1 MFSAKFILHEQL
13 SQRQWDDFVE
23 SSAQGSL
30 YARTWFLNS
39 SMPGWGAVVVSKD
52 DRWQAV
58 MPLRICQ
65 KYGIGYALQP
75 SFSQY
80 LGVLF
85 APFLGKANQII
96 HKKREIL
103 QTLIAALPADI
114 RLFSYNFSPEFDYFL
129 PFLRNGFE
137 MRPRMN
143 LTLSLRRPLEQI
155 VGDFSTSILNH
166 LKKARQNGLSC
177 REGTA
182 IQVLS
187 ERMLQYGFIRTVSEQ
202 QTLESLWRS
211 AALQGRGFL
220 LEVIGPDGQ
229 IQCSGLFLIEK
240 EKAVFVAS
248 ALDRPKRQFGS
259 NSLLVVEA
267 IKKCKS
273 LGINELDFKGS
284 MLSGVEQFFLGFNP
298 QQVLYFN
305 ITRNRLGMLERIVY
319 RALKR
324 HLYQP
329 FFTTPGRNGT
339 NRNASSIVS

>member
-85 APFLGKANQII
+85 APFLG
-96 HKKREIL
+96 
-103 QTLIAALPADI
+103 
-114 RLFSYNFSPEFDYFL
+114 
-129 PFLRNGFE
+129 NGFE

-166 LKKARQNGLSC
+166 MKKA
-177 REGTA
+177 A
-182 IQVLS
+182 
-187 ERMLQYGFIRTVSEQ
+187 
-202 QTLESLWRS
+202 ESS
-211 AALQGRGFL
+211 GFL
-220 LEVIGPDGQ
+220 TDAP
-229 IQCSGLFLIEK
+229 
-240 EKAVFVAS
+240 
-248 ALDRPKRQFGS
+248 
-259 NSLLVVEA
+259 
-267 IKKCKS
+267 
-273 LGINELDFKGS
+273 
-284 MLSGVEQFFLGFNP
+284 FN
-298 QQVLYFN
+298 Q
-305 ITRNRLGMLERIVY
+305 T
-319 RALKR
+319 
-324 HLYQP
+324 
-329 FFTTPGRNGT
+329 
-339 NRNASSIVS
+339 